1 MDPADKFFSFLRR
14 MTPVPAEECQLLREM
29 LVVRKVPKGDLYL
42 RAGDRTDRF
51 AFVAQGLFRFYY
63 AGEDG
68 RDYTSWFAPENSFI
82 PSYAMAA
89 GKKASRFTVEA
100 LEDST
105 LAVFPFAVFA
115 ELEQSSQSARF
126 ITRTFLLYALN
137 AQEEREASLICDDA
151 ETRYR
156 NFTAQYPG
164 LENRLKLH
172 HIASYLG
179 ISPGSL
185 SRIRKK
191 SGHDGRGFTPGIS
204 PGTLDP

>member
-1 MDPADKFFSFLRR
+1 

-51 AFVAQGLFRFYY
+51 AFVVQGLFRFYY

-82 PSYAMAA
+82 PSYGMVA
-89 GKKASRFTVEA
+89 GKRASRFTVES
-100 LEDST
+100 LEDSI
-105 LAVFPFAVFA
+105 LAVFPFSVFA
-115 ELEQSSQSARF
+115 ELEESSHSARF

-137 AQEEREASLICDDA
+137 AQEERQASLICDDA
-151 ETRYR
+151 KTRYR

-164 LENRLKLH
+164 LESRLKLQ
-172 HIASYLG
+172 HIASFLG

-185 SRIRKK
+185 NRIRRKT
-191 SGHDGRGFTPGIS
+191 RA
-204 PGTLDP
+204 

>member
-1 MDPADKFFSFLRR
+1 MEPADMFFSFLRR

-29 LVVRKVPKGDLYL
+29 LVVRKVPKGALYL

-51 AFVAQGLFRFYY
+51 AFVVQGLFRFYY

-82 PSYAMAA
+82 PSYGMVA
-89 GKKASRFTVEA
+89 GKRASRFTVEA
-100 LEDST
+100 LEDSI
-105 LAVFPFAVFA
+105 LAVFPFSVFA
-115 ELEQSSQSARF
+115 ELEENSHSARF

-151 ETRYR
+151 ETRYG
-156 NFTAQYPG
+156 NFTVQYPG
-164 LENRLKLH
+164 LESRLKLH

-191 SGHDGRGFTPGIS
+191 KQKPAQELTYGKET
-204 PGTLDP
+204 TALV

>member
-1 MDPADKFFSFLRR
+1 MDPADIFFSFLRR

-29 LVVRKVPKGDLYL
+29 LVVRKVPKGELYL

-51 AFVAQGLFRFYY
+51 AFVVQGLFRFYY
-63 AGEDG
+63 EGMDG

-82 PSYAMAA
+82 PSYAMLA
-89 GKKASRFTVEA
+89 GKRVSRFNVEA

-115 ELEQSSQSARF
+115 ELEESSHSARF

-137 AQEEREASLICDDA
+137 AQEERQASLICD
-151 ETRYR
+151 EPKTRYR
-156 NFTAQYPG
+156 NFTAQYPS
-164 LENRLKLH
+164 LEGRLKLH

-191 SGHDGRGFTPGIS
+191 SVS
-204 PGTLDP
+204 SAQK